1 MGGSM
6 STPSSSSEAKP
17 ATTANNPA
25 IVKPPGASTT
35 TQSPNV
41 KPPGASSTTQAS
53 SNVSTK
59 TTMGG
64 NYKNHKSRRKYKK
77 QKRSKKNIK

>member
-17 ATTANNPA
+17 ATANNPA

-53 SNVSTK
+53 SNVSIIPPK
-59 TTMGG
+59 TGG